1 MEHGLFGKPEP
12 VDRWILDPM
21 RRFISKRSTGGIL
34 LFTAALLAILLTNS
48 PWSEAF
54 AHFWELEFN
63 IGVGD
68 RALSKPLHH
77 WVNDGLMAIFFFVVG
92 LELKREI
99 MGGALSSVNNAMLP
113 VAAAAGGMIVPA
125 LFYWLM
131 NPTGPASAGWGIPMA
146 TDIAFAL
153 GILHLLGDRVP
164 LSMKIFLTAL
174 AIADDLGAVL
184 VIALFYTSHIDLAS
198 LGQAGL
204 YLGVLI
210 AANQLG
216 VRSTFFYAVIGA
228 GGVWLAF
235 LMSGVHATI
244 AAVLIAFTIPATVKI
259 DEASYT
265 RRLEGLLKRYK
276 NEEPNGIPLVTPEQ
290 LHIIEEIRTCSKLAL
305 TPLQRLEHALHPFV
319 TFLIMPVFALANA
332 GVSIGGDFFQSL
344 TSPVSLGVALGLLA
358 GKFTGVF
365 GASVI
370 MLRTG
375 WGRLPDGL
383 KVRHLAAMSILAGI
397 GFTMSL
403 FIADLA
409 FDDPMSIRQARFG
422 ILTSSMLAALGGYF
436 AVRAVCRSSDAQ
448 KVEEEISSTGV

>member
-1 MEHGLFGKPEP
+1 MEPVMIGKPEP
-12 VDRWILDPM
+12 VDRWILDPV
-21 RRFISKRSTGGIL
+21 RRFMNKSGTGGIL
-34 LFTAALLAILLTNS
+34 LFSAAIVAIVLTNS
-48 PWSEAF
+48 PWAEAF
-54 AHFWELEFN
+54 THFWELEFRV
-63 IGVGD
+63 GVGVY
-68 RALSKPLHH
+68 ALSKPLHH
-77 WVNDGLMAIFFFVVG
+77 WINDGLMAIFFFVVG

-99 MGGALSSVNNAMLP
+99 MGGALSTVSSAMMP

-125 LFYWLM
+125 LLYWIV
-131 NPTGPASAGWGIPMA
+131 NPQGPASAGWGIPMA

-184 VIALFYTSHIDLAS
+184 VIAFFYTSHIDVESLA
-198 LGQAGL
+198 QAVM

-210 AANQLG
+210 AANRLG
-216 VRSTFFYAVIGA
+216 VRSTFFYALVGA

-276 NEEPNGIPLVTPEQ
+276 DEEPNGIPLVTTEQ

-319 TFLIMPVFALANA
+319 TFVIMPVFALANA
-332 GVSIGGDFFQSL
+332 GVAIGGDFFSTL

-365 GASVI
+365 GASLI
-370 MLRTG
+370 MLRVG
-375 WGRLPDGL
+375 LGKLPEGMTI
-383 KVRHLAAMSILAGI
+383 RHLAAMSILAGI

-409 FDDPMSIRQARFG
+409 FEDPNTIREARIG
-422 ILTSSMLAALGGYF
+422 ILISSMAAALAGYA
-436 AVRAVCRSSDAQ
+436 AVRAVCGTTAPKEVKED
-448 KVEEEISSTGV
+448 ISSTTE